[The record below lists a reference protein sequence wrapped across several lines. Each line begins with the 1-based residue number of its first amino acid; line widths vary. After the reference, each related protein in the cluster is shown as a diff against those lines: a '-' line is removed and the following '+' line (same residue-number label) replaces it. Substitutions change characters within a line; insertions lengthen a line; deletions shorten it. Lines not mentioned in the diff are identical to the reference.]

1 MGHLCLCR
9 GCSWSLSNWSALG
22 GDWCVQCQV
31 TLLLC
36 NLTVQRDVTCPFLA
50 KFDLFFLPCNPVRY
64 LQVVLVAEASRH
76 GRAHP
81 ALRHTFAFVKRK
93 STLGSSFVLLF

>member
-1 MGHLCLCR
+1 MLLVPEQLVCTGRC
-9 GCSWSLSNWSALG
+9 G

-31 TLLLC
+31 TLFLC
-36 NLTVQRDVTCPFLA
+36 DLTVERGVTCPFLA
-50 KFDLFFLPCNPVRY
+50 KFDPFFPPWNPVGY
-64 LQVVLVAEASRH
+64 LQVVLVTEASRH

-93 STLGSSFVLLF
+93 STLRSGFVLLF